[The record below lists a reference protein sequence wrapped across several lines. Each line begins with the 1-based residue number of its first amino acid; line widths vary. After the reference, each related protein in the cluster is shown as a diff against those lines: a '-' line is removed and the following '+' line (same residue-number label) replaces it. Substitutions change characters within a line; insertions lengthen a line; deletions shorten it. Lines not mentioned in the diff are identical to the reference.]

1 MSTDADYADAHRV
14 PPIPPQP
21 PRRPATPDEDPQT
34 TVLRPVPADPSV
46 PPPPAAPPATAPPAP
61 SEPPRGTAPAP
72 QAAAPAAP
80 PRPTVP
86 PPVPPRPRVESPADR
101 PAAPQAPAG
110 RPASFR
116 DTAAFHLAN
125 SQELWGGGRDSRPA
139 ADPQPAP
146 RRSAA
151 PPAGPGAA
159 PPPPAP
165 ERPTE
170 APWPRTPLP
179 PQGVAPAPGMPGM
192 PAVPPSR
199 PSAGR
204 GPGGRVLA
212 SVACLVLGVGLVF
225 GAFAGSWLT
234 EGAEVPPTAEAAFDK
249 GHDVWHATPVDTL
262 FPRVLNGLGLGPGG
276 ADRRWT
282 RIAVAPDSGCTGGF
296 DPQLAKALAPAGCG
310 RLLRAT
316 YLDATRSHVITV
328 GALTTK
334 ADRTA
339 MLALNTRFST
349 GGLGS
354 RTDLM
359 PLPYAAK
366 GTPAAD
372 FGPDQR
378 TSWTVR
384 ILTDVPVVVYAVSG
398 FADGRKVTDPQ
409 SAEEAV
415 REGVTTAP
423 GESGLGHDAKNI
435 ADRVEAAFRKAA
447 GVPTQATEESP

>member
-1 MSTDADYADAHRV
+1 M
-14 PPIPPQP
+14 
-21 PRRPATPDEDPQT
+21 
-34 TVLRPVPADPSV
+34 
-46 PPPPAAPPATAPPAP
+46 
-61 SEPPRGTAPAP
+61 
-72 QAAAPAAP
+72 
-80 PRPTVP
+80 
-86 PPVPPRPRVESPADR
+86 
-101 PAAPQAPAG
+101 AG
-110 RPASFR
+110 RPDAFR

-125 SQELWGGGRDSRPA
+125 SQEMWGGGRDSRPA
-139 ADPQPAP
+139 AEPQPAP
-146 RRSAA
+146 RGAAA
-151 PPAGPGAA
+151 PPAGPGPA
-159 PPPPAP
+159 PSHPAP
-165 ERPTE
+165 ERPAE

-179 PQGVAPAPGMPGM
+179 PQGVAPAPGMP
-192 PAVPPSR
+192 APPLSR
-199 PSAGR
+199 PSASR

-212 SVACLVLGVGLVF
+212 SAACLVLGFGLIF

-234 EGAEVPPTAEAAFDK
+234 EESEAPPTAEAAFDK

-262 FPRVLNGLGLGPGG
+262 FPRVLNGLGVGPGG
-276 ADRRWT
+276 ADRRWA
-282 RIAVAPDSGCTGGF
+282 RIAVAPDSGCTAGF
-296 DPQLAKALAPAGCG
+296 DPLLAKALAPAGCG

-316 YLDATRSHVITV
+316 YLDATRTHVITV

-334 ADRTA
+334 ADQTT

-349 GGLGS
+349 GDLGS

-359 PLPYAAK
+359 PLPYSAK

-409 SAEEAV
+409 PAEEAV

>member
-21 PRRPATPDEDPQT
+21 PRRPAVAALPDEDPQT

-46 PPPPAAPPATAPPAP
+46 PPPPAAPPASAPP
-61 SEPPRGTAPAP
+61 T
-72 QAAAPAAP
+72 PAAP
-80 PRPTVP
+80 PPAPPADARATPPRPTMP
-86 PPVPPRPRVESPADR
+86 PPVPPRPRAEPAAQ
-101 PAAPQAPAG
+101 PAAPQAPTG

-116 DTAAFHLAN
+116 DTAAFHLAH
-125 SQELWGGGRDSRPA
+125 SQELWSGGRDSRAA
-139 ADPQPAP
+139 ADPRPASP
-146 RRSAA
+146 RAATPPAA
-151 PPAGPGAA
+151 PAGT
-159 PPPPAP
+159 PPPPTSR
-165 ERPTE
+165 RPAE

-179 PQGVAPAPGMPGM
+179 PQGVAPIPGMPV
-192 PAVPPSR
+192 APPGR

-204 GPGGRVLA
+204 RPGGRVLA
-212 SVACLVLGVGLVF
+212 SAACLVLGIGLIC
-225 GAFAGSWLT
+225 GAAAGSWLT
-234 EGAEVPPTAEAAFDK
+234 EGSDAPPTAEAAFDK
-249 GHDVWHATPVDTL
+249 GHDVWHSTPVDTL
-262 FPRVLNGLGLGPGG
+262 FPRVLNGLGVGPGG

-282 RIAVAPDSGCTGGF
+282 RIAIAPDSGCTAGF
-296 DPQLAKALAPAGCG
+296 DPLLAKALAPAGCG

-316 YLDATRSHVITV
+316 YVDATHTHVITV
-328 GALTTK
+328 GAVTTK
-334 ADRTA
+334 ADQSA

-372 FGPDQR
+372 FGPAQR

-398 FADGRKVTDPQ
+398 FADGRAFTDPQ
-409 SAEEAV
+409 PAEEAV
-415 REGVTTAP
+415 REGVTSAP

-435 ADRVEAAFRKAA
+435 ADLVEAAFRKAA
-447 GVPTQATEESP
+447 GVPAQATEESP